1 MAGVITRAAAL
12 PRAPMRLWRVA
23 RKLVR
28 STPGR
33 LVGIAAGLVVLA
45 IIVGIVTSN
54 GVQAK
59 GDDVR
64 DLTTTAEPLSVAA
77 QDIYRALQDADAT
90 ASSAFLAGGIEP
102 AATRQQYLADIAQ
115 ATSALTL
122 QAGTEI
128 APGAL
133 ETLSSQLPIY
143 TGLVETARANNRQ
156 GFPVGAAYLR
166 EASGLMRAKLL
177 PAAEQLYKAENAR
190 LTQEQDAATSFPLGQ
205 IVLLLITVGLLF
217 AAQWYLLGATN
228 RLVNTGLLVGT
239 DAAVIGL
246 LWTAAAMTAV
256 TLHLDSARRDG
267 SDQVAVLVQAR
278 FAAVQARADETLT
291 LVVRGNGQSYQTDY
305 LTAANR
311 LGGRDGSEGL
321 LGKARQMAT
330 DPSVRTS
337 LDNAIKAQQAWM
349 SVHRRIREA
358 DDAGQYNQAVQS
370 SIGASAASS
379 GTLFADLDKNLVS
392 ALDTARTAFN
402 SQASAADAA
411 LTLLRPGLIV
421 IAVVIGVASGWG
433 IWQRF
438 REYW

>member
-1 MAGVITRAAAL
+1 MITRVAAV
-12 PRAPMRLWRVA
+12 PQAPVRLWRFV
-23 RKLVR
+23 RKFGR

-33 LVGIAAGLVVLA
+33 LSGIAFGLLVLSIVVG
-45 IIVGIVTSN
+45 VFTSS

-59 GDDVR
+59 SAEVQ
-64 DLTTTAEPLSVAA
+64 DLAASAEPLSVAA

-122 QAGTEI
+122 EAGTEV
-128 APGAL
+128 AGNPL

-166 EASGLMRAKLL
+166 EASGLMRSKLL

-190 LTQEQDAATSFPLGQ
+190 LTQEQDAATAFPIGEV
-205 IVLLLITVGLLF
+205 VLLLIALGLLF

-228 RLVNTGLLVGT
+228 RLVNTGLLVASVA
-239 DAAVIGL
+239 AAVAL
-246 LWTAAAMTAV
+246 LWTSAAMTAV
-256 TLHLDSARRDG
+256 TLHLDSGRRDG
-267 SDQVAVLVQAR
+267 SEQVAVLVQAR

-321 LGKARQMAT
+321 LGQAKAMAT
-330 DPSVRTS
+330 DPSVVAS
-337 LDNAIKAQQAWM
+337 LDNAIRAQQAWT

-358 DDAGQYNQAVQS
+358 DDAGQYNQAVQD
-370 SIGASAASS
+370 SIGASASSS

-402 SQASAADAA
+402 RHASAADAA
-411 LTLLRPGLIV
+411 LTLLGPGLIV
-421 IAVVIGVASGWG
+421 LAVVIGVTSIWG